1 MDIKAIVEHYCSF
14 PVASPLVFKHYND
27 VTNYLNSCL
36 YKGELDKETYVEYE
50 SKVNAMLG
58 QAPKTSTTSIIQ
70 KYRSKYF
77 NYKEIEY
84 FLEGLEIKDVL
95 IASSLANEVCYFISQ
110 GFLTGKFS
118 ENNKY
123 SLAILGH
130 LAQQIKLTRATK
142 NEIYWRSISNMKI
155 LLPAMIKNGYT
166 NRLDAK
172 PYINLL
178 SALLLEERD
187 IKDDFPNLF
196 VNKLQSF
203 DSVSNDINIDEFI
216 RRLGLDLTIKYIQD
230 ETSFRILLS
239 EEAEKK
245 HEEFSFYERDKITAT
260 LNTYRDNFLK
270 SPRNN
275 FAMGVYY
282 DYFSLKSVGEKY
294 PWMRLYLYPDYI
306 LSTTYKVLDSFRRD
320 FTKEGVLKVVIDMY
334 IVNAKTLEGYLDKDD
349 IKEVTLNSF
358 KESLRDMVRSN
369 IISLDAENDMLETFS
384 KVYDHYYGG
393 NKNDKR

>member
-1 MDIKAIVEHYCSF
+1 MNIKDIVERYCSF
-14 PVASPLVFKHYND
+14 PVASPLVFKHYNN
-27 VTNYLNSCL
+27 VIKYLNNCL
-36 YKGELDKETYVEYE
+36 YNGELDKETYVEYE

-58 QAPKTSTTSIIQ
+58 QVPKTNATTIIQ

-95 IASSLANEVCYFISQ
+95 IASSLANEVCYCISQ
-110 GFLTGKFS
+110 GFYQGRFS

-130 LAQQIKLTRATK
+130 LAQQIKDTRSTK
-142 NEIYWRSISNMKI
+142 SEKYWRSINNMKV
-155 LLPAMIKNGYT
+155 LLPAMLKNGYT
-166 NRLDAK
+166 NRIDAK

-178 SALLLEERD
+178 TALLIEEKN
-187 IKDDFPNLF
+187 IKDDFPDLSTG
-196 VNKLQSF
+196 KLQSF
-203 DSVSNDINIDEFI
+203 GSENNNDIDEFI
-216 RRLGLDLTIKYIQD
+216 RRLGLDLTIKYIED
-230 ETSFRILLS
+230 EAHFRILLN
-239 EEAEKK
+239 EEASKK

-260 LNTYRDNFLK
+260 LNTYRDSFLK
-270 SPRNN
+270 SPRNI
-275 FAMGVYY
+275 FSMGVFY

-294 PWMRLYLYPDYI
+294 PWMRFYLHPDYI

-334 IVNAKTLEGYLDKDD
+334 IVNAKNLEGILDKRS
-349 IKEVTLNSF
+349 IKDLTLDSF
-358 KESLRDMVRSN
+358 KDSLRDMVRSN
-369 IISLDAENDMLETFS
+369 IITLDAEKDMLDTFS

-393 NKNDKR
+393 STNDKR